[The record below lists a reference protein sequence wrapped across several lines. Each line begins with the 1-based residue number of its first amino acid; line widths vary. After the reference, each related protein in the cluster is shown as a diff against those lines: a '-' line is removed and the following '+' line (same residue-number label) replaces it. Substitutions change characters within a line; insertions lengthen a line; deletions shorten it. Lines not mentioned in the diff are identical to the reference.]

1 MVLQVLL
8 IFPNQLYDDT
18 LKDIK
23 KYDHV
28 FFVED
33 PVFFNER
40 VKINKIKIAY
50 LRAAGRCYFD
60 KLPIVAGKKTYVEM
74 KDVGSGEFLTGTG
87 TGTVTMYDPT
97 DVHLMKKWGKKCSV
111 VLPSPNFIMPMDK
124 LKVYA
129 AGRVSARHS
138 GFYNMVKQHLHI
150 LEDVPNQDK
159 FNREGVVVGTIPAV
173 GRYPMNK
180 YYAEGIAFSQS
191 QTFKG
196 HVGEPENVVLYPITS
211 KDAWL
216 GVDLFVKERLGHFGR
231 YQDAILKNEGVLYHA
246 NISAALNI
254 GLLDPLGVVE
264 RAGRKRVGVASYEG
278 FVRQVIGWREYMRY
292 LYVFH
297 YKELVGGNV
306 AGNRA
311 KVGREWWTGT
321 TGLAPIDNE
330 IGKALKTGYAHHIVR
345 LMMFM
350 NVLILSNVAPAEI
363 YKWFMEVV
371 SIDAYDWVM
380 VGNIYGMG
388 YFTNRFM
395 SRPYLSTSAYIV
407 KMSDYKRDGVWDVKW
422 DGLFRSFIGKK
433 PVAYVGAYRARLAV
447 QHHSARQTESAQ

>member
-1 MVLQVLL
+1 MGSAFLV
-8 IFPNQLYDDT
+8 FPNQLYEDT
-18 LKDIK
+18 RELK

-33 PVFFNER
+33 PIFFNER
-40 VKINKIKIAY
+40 VKVNKIKIAY

-60 KLPIVAGKKTYVEM
+60 GLRVKAKKTFVEM
-74 KDVGSGEFLTGTG
+74 KDVGKGEWLGRV
-87 TGTVTMYDPT
+87 GTVTMYDPT

-111 VLPSPNFIMPMDK
+111 VLPSPNFIMPMEK

-129 AGRVSARHS
+129 TGRVSARHS

-159 FNREGVVVGTIPAV
+159 NNREGARAIVGVVPEV
-173 GRYPMNK
+173 GRYKSNK
-180 YYAEGIAFSQS
+180 YYAEGIAFAR
-191 QTFKG
+191 TFKG

-211 KDAWL
+211 KDAWS
-216 GVDLFVKERLGHFGR
+216 GVDKFVKERLGRFGR

-246 NISAALNI
+246 NLSAALNI
-254 GLLDPLGVVE
+254 GLLDPLGVV
-264 RAGRKRVGVASYEG
+264 KRVQGRGRGVSMASYEG
-278 FVRQVIGWREYMRY
+278 FVRQIIGWREYMRY
-292 LYVFH
+292 MYVFH
-297 YKELVGGNV
+297 YKELVGSNL

-350 NVLILSNVAPAEI
+350 NVLILSEVAPEEI
-363 YKWFMEVV
+363 YRWFMEVV

-380 VGNIYGMG
+380 IGNIYGMG

-407 KMSDYKRDGVWDVKW
+407 KMSDYKRDGKWDVKW
-422 DGLFRSFIGKK
+422 DGLFRSFLAKK
-433 PVAYVGAYRARLAV
+433 PAAYVAAYKRGTRV
-447 QHHSARQTESAQ
+447 